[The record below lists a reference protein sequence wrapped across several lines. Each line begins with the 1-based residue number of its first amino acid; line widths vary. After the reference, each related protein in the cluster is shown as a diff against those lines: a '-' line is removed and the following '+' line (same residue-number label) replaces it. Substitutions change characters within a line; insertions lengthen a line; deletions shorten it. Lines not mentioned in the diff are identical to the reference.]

1 MKDKLYR
8 KLNEE
13 KPSSSVLD
21 AAYAEMDARK
31 SGSEQ
36 RARHNPR
43 TVLRW
48 AIASACSL
56 ILIVVVALA
65 IGNPDFGIGCNS
77 AYKDSAPSD
86 NMQSGSSTDEGADS
100 SDEQEY
106 GFVVTDDYFTESADG
121 LGGSIVGSYIG
132 KDEESVT
139 VYKLNFPYAID
150 DKVTAI
156 PGINVTVNYRMAED
170 GYEAAFISDDGVN
183 YYINS
188 TIKDESLFLR
198 FIHSIELR

>member
-8 KLNEE
+8 KLNKE
-13 KPSSSVLD
+13 KPSPRVLD
-21 AAYAEMDARK
+21 AAYAEMDNQSRENARSRK
-31 SGSEQ
+31 RE
-36 RARHNPR
+36 PR
-43 TVLRW
+43 TVLR
-48 AIASACSL
+48 
-56 ILIVVVALA
+56 
-65 IGNPDFGIGCNS
+65 
-77 AYKDSAPSD
+77 SD
-86 NMQSGSSTDEGADS
+86 NLQNGSSSDEGADT

-139 VYKLNFPYAID
+139 VYKLNFQYAID

-170 GYEAAFISDDGVN
+170 GYEAAFTSDDGVN

-188 TIKDESLFLR
+188 TIKDEILFLR
-198 FIHSIELR
+198 FIHSIEFR